1 MKRVPYDARKG
12 ILLLMLRDEELKL
25 DEFYNK
31 AYFVTGHMRMRTLN
45 SYIKVMKELECGRDG
60 TVKLNLDECPVWLQ
74 YALYIKRNGMV
85 TTSDIAK
92 VFGHNQT
99 KVHNEIER
107 YAELFNLGKD
117 KNRNTYELKLTD
129 ISNKEADKL

>member
-60 TVKLNLDECPVWLQ
+60 TVKLNIEKCPVWLQ

-85 TTSDIAK
+85 TTTEIARA
-92 VFGHNQT
+92 FGHNQC
-99 KVHNEIER
+99 KVHNEIYR

-117 KNRNTYELKLTD
+117 KNRNTYELKLVD

>member
-1 MKRVPYDARKG
+1 
-12 ILLLMLRDEELKL
+12 
-25 DEFYNK
+25 
-31 AYFVTGHMRMRTLN
+31 
-45 SYIKVMKELECGRDG
+45 
-60 TVKLNLDECPVWLQ
+60 
-74 YALYIKRNGMV
+74 MV

-117 KNRNTYELKLTD
+117 VSKRRNRASKSKVCSQMALCRIWRKTNERDIFQVARKKKLY
-129 ISNKEADKL
+129 IF

>member
-60 TVKLNLDECPVWLQ
+60 MVKLNLNECPVWLQ
-74 YALYIKRNGMV
+74 YALYIKRNGTV
-85 TTSDIAK
+85 TTTEIAH
-92 VFGHNQT
+92 VFGHTQS
-99 KVHNEIER
+99 KVHNEIHR
-107 YAELFNLGKD
+107 YAELFNLGKV
-117 KNRNTYELKLTD
+117 KNNNTYGLKLGGVT
-129 ISNKEADKL
+129 NKEVDRL